1 MKRKV
6 TLLLSALIGLSL
18 LAAPLSNLV
27 KAESAAE
34 TAEKAVKAAKTE
46 LEQTEKELAK
56 EEAKLQERK
65 TSTANLE
72 AALQGAK
79 AKEAQLKK
87 EVAEKKQAS
96 AKNEQEKQE
105 AEASKKEYDPTYGK
119 PTKEVILK
127 RLDII
132 IDRTTAEQPKLKQA
146 LTEAEKALT
155 EVAEEVQNDE
165 AKVSGAKQ
173 DLQQTEQ
180 KVQQLLK
187 DKEQKAAEVQKKQ
200 QELEQAKKEA
210 GKKQGQVNVQEP
222 QVPAEAQPVQAPVRV
237 RSRRSV
243 AAGADGQNTPPVL
256 NQEPKQAAGTGSS
269 VEEAEKAYE
278 AENDKLKKTL
288 VALQKEEADL
298 QNLTKTFN
306 EKQEDVNGFEESA
319 GKLKTRKQEIEET
332 LKTKERQYEENKA
345 KLDEQRELLKT
356 LNINSPTGSNSRI
369 LVVKQVISNLEA
381 QEKTL
386 LREKEDTQKAVTE
399 IGKEVQ
405 SAEQKVQEA
414 KQALHQAEEAKTQ
427 QEQKVQQLTATK
439 QQQEQTVQQKQEA
452 LNQAKAA
459 AQKQNQNQP
468 QDPQQ
473 DQAAN
478 PAPQQD
484 QTEEKFK
491 KELAKLKKKIEKE
504 IAKTEKITETDAN
517 KQEKADV
524 LAGLQ
529 ALEQALNELE
539 KSQDAVAEKQTK
551 LEANT
556 NTLKGFEARTKTLKA
571 QEKTPFDLA
580 EQAAKDEL
588 SKAQDAQK
596 EFAQTA
602 ASTQDKANLQQEIN
616 ALEAELEAIRQ
627 DKHTDEQ
634 QKIEKV
640 QEVKDKIAKALQKP
654 AEIKAQMQT
663 LQERVAEIKQKAET
677 LKQQLDAVKQQNKA
691 LAAQIEQ
698 LLEERQ
704 QVLDK
709 LNTITNDKNTAIATL
724 LQDVQKEQEALDEAI
739 NKGNKIQ
746 TDNQELAK
754 LQAQYE
760 QKLQELTNSLKA
772 SAKRSPSAAEIAAM
786 QEKIDKF
793 ANDYKAIL
801 ADGTSSLA
809 EKKQKLQEV
818 ENKSMTLAQ
827 TLEQFKTKTLSQIA
841 TEQADK
847 QAKAKNTDSNQQAD
861 KAAAAKQEGNTNTG
875 NKTAERESKMANKR
889 KVAKTGQ
896 AADSVGAI
904 GLILGLIAF
913 AAEMRRKDL

>member
-1 MKRKV
+1 MQD
-6 TLLLSALIGLSL
+6 
-18 LAAPLSNLV
+18 
-27 KAESAAE
+27 AE
-34 TAEKAVKAAKTE
+34 TE
-46 LEQTEKELAK
+46 LEPYTVNPTHGGNVREQRMREIN
-56 EEAKLQERK
+56 ERINK
-65 TSTANLE
+65 H
-72 AALQGAK
+72 
-79 AKEAQLKK
+79 KK
-87 EVAEKKQAS
+87 EKS
-96 AKNEQEKQE
+96 
-105 AEASKKEYDPTYGK
+105 T
-119 PTKEVILK
+119 
-127 RLDII
+127 
-132 IDRTTAEQPKLKQA
+132 LKQA
-146 LTEAEKALT
+146 W
-155 EVAEEVQNDE
+155 DD
-165 AKVSGAKQ
+165 SKQ
-173 DLQQTEQ
+173 
-180 KVQQLLK
+180 
-187 DKEQKAAEVQKKQ
+187 
-200 QELEQAKKEA
+200 
-210 GKKQGQVNVQEP
+210 
-222 QVPAEAQPVQAPVRV
+222 
-237 RSRRSV
+237 
-243 AAGADGQNTPPVL
+243 
-256 NQEPKQAAGTGSS
+256 
-269 VEEAEKAYE
+269 
-278 AENDKLKKTL
+278 
-288 VALQKEEADL
+288 
-298 QNLTKTFN
+298 
-306 EKQEDVNGFEESA
+306 
-319 GKLKTRKQEIEET
+319 
-332 LKTKERQYEENKA
+332 
-345 KLDEQRELLKT
+345 
-356 LNINSPTGSNSRI
+356 
-369 LVVKQVISNLEA
+369 
-381 QEKTL
+381 
-386 LREKEDTQKAVTE
+386 AVTE
-399 IGKEVQ
+399 IGKQVQ
-405 SAEQKVQEA
+405 QTQEQVTKAQ
-414 KQALHQAEEAKTQ
+414 QSFQQAEEAKTQ
-427 QEQKVQQLTATK
+427 QEQKVQQLTVTK

-484 QTEEKFK
+484 QAEENFK

-517 KQEKADV
+517 KQEKSDV
-524 LAGLQ
+524 LAGLK

-539 KSQDAVAEKQTK
+539 KSQDAVVEKQTK
-551 LEANT
+551 LKDNT
-556 NTLKGFEARTKTLKA
+556 NTLKGFETRTKTLKA

-580 EQAAKDEL
+580 EEEAKAEL

-602 ASTQDKANLQQEIN
+602 ASTQDKANLQKEISD
-616 ALEAELEAIRQ
+616 LEAELEEIRQ
-627 DKHTDEQ
+627 NKHLDDA

-663 LQERVAEIKQKAET
+663 LQERVTEIKQKAAT
-677 LKQQLDAVKQQNKA
+677 LKQQLEAAKQQNKA

-698 LLEERQ
+698 LLEEQ
-704 QVLDK
+704 EQILGKLD
-709 LNTITNDKNTAIATL
+709 NITNDKDTAIATL
-724 LQDVQKEQEALDEAI
+724 LKDVQKEQAALDQAV
-739 NKGNKIQ
+739 NKGNQIQ
-746 TDNQELAK
+746 NDNQELAK

-772 SAKRSPSAAEIAAM
+772 ADKRSPSAAEIAAM

-847 QAKAKNTDSNQQAD
+847 QAKAKNTDSNQPTD
-861 KAAAAKQEGNTNTG
+861 KAAVAKPEANPTTG

>member
-6 TLLLSALIGLSL
+6 TLLLSALIGLSM

-96 AKNEQEKQE
+96 AKNDQEKQE

-132 IDRTTAEQPKLKQA
+132 IERTTAEQPKLKQA
-146 LTEAEKALT
+146 LAEAEKALT
-155 EVAEEVQNDE
+155 EAAAEVQNGE
-165 AKVSGAKQ
+165 SKVSGAQQ

-210 GKKQGQVNVQEP
+210 EKKQGQANVQEP
-222 QVPAEAQPVQAPVRV
+222 QVPAGAQPVQAPVRV

-243 AAGADGQNTPPVL
+243 AGGADGQNTPPVL
-256 NQEPKQAAGTGSS
+256 NQEPKQAEDDKTK
-269 VEEAEKAYE
+269 EAEKAYE

-306 EKQEDVNGFEESA
+306 EKQEDVNRFEESA

-386 LREKEDTQKAVTE
+386 LREKEETQRAVTE

-405 SAEQKVQEA
+405 SAEQKVDDA
-414 KQALHQAEEAKTQ
+414 KQALQQAEEAKTQ
-427 QEQKVQQLTATK
+427 QEQKVQQLTVTK

-484 QTEEKFK
+484 QAEENFK

-517 KQEKADV
+517 KQEKSDV
-524 LAGLQ
+524 LAGLK

-539 KSQDAVAEKQTK
+539 KSQDAVVEKQTK
-551 LEANT
+551 LKDNT
-556 NTLKGFEARTKTLKA
+556 NTLKGFETRTKTLKA

-580 EQAAKDEL
+580 EEEAKAEL

-602 ASTQDKANLQQEIN
+602 ASTQDKANLQKEISD
-616 ALEAELEAIRQ
+616 LEAELEEIRQ
-627 DKHTDEQ
+627 NKHLDDA

-663 LQERVAEIKQKAET
+663 LQERVTEIKQKAAT
-677 LKQQLDAVKQQNKA
+677 LKQQLEAAKQQNKA

-698 LLEERQ
+698 LLEEQ
-704 QVLDK
+704 EQILGKLD
-709 LNTITNDKNTAIATL
+709 NITNDKDTAIATL
-724 LQDVQKEQEALDEAI
+724 LKDVQKEQAALDQAV
-739 NKGNKIQ
+739 NKGNQIQ
-746 TDNQELAK
+746 NDNQELAK

-772 SAKRSPSAAEIAAM
+772 ADKRSPSAAEIAAM

-847 QAKAKNTDSNQQAD
+847 QAKAKNTDSNQPTD
-861 KAAAAKQEGNTNTG
+861 KAAVAKPEANPTTG

>member
-27 KAESAAE
+27 KAESATE
-34 TAEKAVKAAKTE
+34 TAEKAVKAAKAE

-65 TSTANLE
+65 TSAANLE
-72 AALQGAK
+72 SALQGTK

-96 AKNEQEKQE
+96 AKNDQEKQE

-132 IDRTTAEQPKLKQA
+132 IERTTAEQPKLKQA
-146 LTEAEKALT
+146 LAEAEKALT
-155 EVAEEVQNDE
+155 EAAAEVQNGE
-165 AKVSGAKQ
+165 SKVSGAQQ

-210 GKKQGQVNVQEP
+210 EKKQGQANVQEP
-222 QVPAEAQPVQAPVRV
+222 QAPAEAQPVQAPVRARV

-243 AAGADGQNTPPVL
+243 ADGADGQNTPPVL
-256 NQEPKQAAGTGSS
+256 NQEPKQAEDDKTK
-269 VEEAEKAYE
+269 EAEKAYE

-306 EKQEDVNGFEESA
+306 EKQEDVNRFEESA

-386 LREKEDTQKAVTE
+386 LREKEETQRAVTE

-405 SAEQKVQEA
+405 SAEQKVDDA
-414 KQALHQAEEAKTQ
+414 KQALQQAEEAKTQ
-427 QEQKVQQLTATK
+427 QEQKVQQLTVTK

-484 QTEEKFK
+484 QAEENFK

-517 KQEKADV
+517 KQEKSDV
-524 LAGLQ
+524 LAGLK

-539 KSQDAVAEKQTK
+539 KSQDAVVEKQTK
-551 LEANT
+551 LKDNT
-556 NTLKGFEARTKTLKA
+556 NTLKGFETRTKTLKA

-580 EQAAKDEL
+580 EEEAKAEL

-602 ASTQDKANLQQEIN
+602 ASTKDKADLQKEIGD
-616 ALEAELEAIRQ
+616 LEAELEEIRQ
-627 DKHTDEQ
+627 NKHLDDE

-663 LQERVAEIKQKAET
+663 LQERVTEIKQKAAT
-677 LKQQLDAVKQQNKA
+677 LKQQLEAAKQQNKA

-698 LLEERQ
+698 LLEEQ
-704 QVLDK
+704 EQILGKLD
-709 LNTITNDKNTAIATL
+709 NITNDKDTAIATL
-724 LQDVQKEQEALDEAI
+724 LKDVQKEQEALDQAV
-739 NKGNKIQ
+739 NKGNQIQ
-746 TDNQELAK
+746 NDNQELAK

-772 SAKRSPSAAEIAAM
+772 ADKRSPSATEIAAM

-861 KAAAAKQEGNTNTG
+861 KAANKQEANPTTG